1 MAGTMDSVRGRGLGV
16 SESGSEGQA
25 AGSGAATL
33 APEAYQELRRLAE
46 ACFRGQPADHTL
58 EPTALVHEAYLKLAE
73 GSPGRWADRTHFLAV
88 AATAM
93 RQILVDHARGRAAQK
108 RGGGC
113 DRITLDESAV
123 GTSERDV
130 DLLALD
136 EALIRLAEQDERKAR
151 VIELRFFAG
160 LTIEETAQ
168 ALGVSPITVNRDW
181 WLARAWIQRAL
192 EPDDET

>member
-1 MAGTMDSVRGRGLGV
+1 MSGT
-16 SESGSEGQA
+16 GSEERA
-25 AGSGAATL
+25 EGSGAATL
-33 APEAYQELRRLAE
+33 APEGYQELRQLAE
-46 ACFRGQPADHTL
+46 ACFRGQPVGHTL
-58 EPTALVHEAYLKLAE
+58 QPTALVHEAWIKLAE

-113 DRITLDESAV
+113 DRITLDESVVA
-123 GTSERDV
+123 SPERDV

-136 EALIRLAEQDERKAR
+136 EALARLAEQDERKAR

-160 LTIEETAQ
+160 LTIEETAD

-181 WLARAWIQRAL
+181 WLARAWIEREL
-192 EPDDET
+192 EPDDDP